1 MPSTKPRHNLHLD
14 EDLTRR
20 LMALAAKPGM
30 SKAGIISAALRSYLD
45 KEGAGVLDDLLQT
58 RMNRFSGQLDRLERD
73 QRIVVQT
80 LAEFVRHHFL
90 VTAAPPESELA
101 SRRAQAEARY
111 QSFIETVGRQ
121 LAAGRQPKP
130 STAALEA
137 AE

>member
-20 LMALAAKPGM
+20 LLALAAKPGM

-58 RMNRFSGQLDRLERD
+58 RMNRLSGQLDRLERD

-121 LAAGRQPKP
+121 LATGRQPKP
-130 STAALEA
+130 PTAALEA

>member
-20 LMALAAKPGM
+20 LLALAAKPGM

-45 KEGAGVLDDLLQT
+45 KEGAGFLDDLLQT
-58 RMNRFSGQLDRLERD
+58 RMNRLSGQLDRLERD

-121 LAAGRQPKP
+121 LAAGRQPKSAP
-130 STAALEA
+130 AALEA

>member
-20 LMALAAKPGM
+20 LAAVTSKPGM
-30 SKAGIISAALRSYLD
+30 SKAGVISAALRSYLD
-45 KEGAGVLDDLLQT
+45 KEGADVLDHLLQT
-58 RMNRFSGQLDRLERD
+58 RLNRLSGQLDRLERD

-111 QSFIETVGRQ
+111 QTFIETVGRQ
-121 LAAGRQPKP
+121 LAAGRQPKSQP
-130 STAALEA
+130 ATLEA

>member
-45 KEGAGVLDDLLQT
+45 KEGAEVLDHLLQT
-58 RMNRFSGQLDRLERD
+58 RMNRLSGQLDRLERD

-121 LAAGRQPKP
+121 LAAGRQPKTTP
-130 STAALEA
+130 AALEA

>member
-1 MPSTKPRHNLHLD
+1 MPSSKPRHNLHLD

-20 LMALAAKPGM
+20 LAAVASKPGM
-30 SKAGIISAALRSYLD
+30 SKAGVIAAALRSYLD
-45 KEGAGVLDDLLQT
+45 KEGADVLDHLLQT
-58 RMNRFSGQLDRLERD
+58 RLNRLSGQLDRLERD

-130 STAALEA
+130 QPATLEA

>member
-45 KEGAGVLDDLLQT
+45 KEGADVLDHLLQT
-58 RMNRFSGQLDRLERD
+58 RLNRLSGQLDRLERD

-80 LAEFVRHHFL
+80 LAEFVRHHFM

-121 LAAGRQPKP
+121 LAAGRPPKVP
-130 STAALEA
+130 PAALEA

>member
-20 LMALAAKPGM
+20 LLALAAKPGM

-45 KEGAGVLDDLLQT
+45 KEGAEVLDDLLQT
-58 RMNRFSGQLDRLERD
+58 RMNRLSGQLDRLERD

-121 LAAGRQPKP
+121 LSAGRQPKTP
-130 STAALEA
+130 TAALEA

>member
-20 LMALAAKPGM
+20 LLALAAKPGM

-58 RMNRFSGQLDRLERD
+58 RMNRLSGQLDRLERD

-111 QSFIETVGRQ
+111 QTFIETVGRQ

-130 STAALEA
+130 PTAALEA

>member
-20 LMALAAKPGM
+20 LLALAAKPGM

-45 KEGAGVLDDLLQT
+45 KEGADVLDHLLQT
-58 RMNRFSGQLDRLERD
+58 RLNRVSGQLDRLERD
-73 QRIVVQT
+73 QRIVAQT

-90 VTAAPPESELA
+90 VTAAPPDSELA

-130 STAALEA
+130 PTAALEA

>member
-58 RMNRFSGQLDRLERD
+58 RMNRLSGQLDRLERD

-130 STAALEA
+130 PTTALEA

>member
-20 LMALAAKPGM
+20 LLALAAKPGM

-58 RMNRFSGQLDRLERD
+58 RMNRLSGQLDRLERD

-121 LAAGRQPKP
+121 LAAGRQAKP
-130 STAALEA
+130 PTAALEA

>member
-1 MPSTKPRHNLHLD
+1 MPTITLPRMGAHLYRPVL
-14 EDLTRR
+14 LTIW
-20 LMALAAKPGM
+20 PEPIEVM
-30 SKAGIISAALRSYLD
+30 SKAAIISAALRTYLD
-45 KEGAGVLDDLLQT
+45 NQGAGTLDQLLQT
-58 RMNRFSGQLDRLERD
+58 RLNRLSGQLDRLERD
-73 QRIVVQT
+73 QRVVVQT

-121 LAAGRQPKP
+121 LAAGRQPKSP
-130 STAALEA
+130 PVTLEA

>member
-1 MPSTKPRHNLHLD
+1 MPTTKPRHNLHLD
-14 EDLTRR
+14 EDLTRK
-20 LMALAAKPGM
+20 LTALASKPGM
-30 SKAGIISAALRSYLD
+30 SKAAIMSAALRAYLD
-45 KEGAGVLDDLLQT
+45 SQGAGTLDQLLQT
-58 RMNRFSGQLDRLERD
+58 RLNRLSGQLDRLERD
-73 QRIVVQT
+73 QRVVVQT

-121 LAAGRQPKP
+121 LAAGRQPKSP
-130 STAALEA
+130 PVALEA

>member
-1 MPSTKPRHNLHLD
+1 MPTTKPRHNLHLD
-14 EDLTRR
+14 EDLSRR
-20 LMALAAKPGM
+20 LLALAAKPGM
-30 SKAGIISAALRSYLD
+30 SKAAIIAAALRSYLD
-45 KEGAGVLDDLLQT
+45 NEGAASLDQLLQQ
-58 RMNRFSGQLDRLERD
+58 RLNRLSGQLDRLERD
-73 QRIVVQT
+73 QRVVVQT

-121 LAAGRQPKP
+121 LAAGRQPRP
-130 STAALEA
+130 QATLEA

>member
-1 MPSTKPRHNLHLD
+1 MPSSKPRHNLHLD

-20 LMALAAKPGM
+20 LTALASKPGM
-30 SKAGIISAALRSYLD
+30 SKAGVISAALRSYLD
-45 KEGAGVLDDLLQT
+45 KEGAEVLDHLLQT
-58 RMNRFSGQLDRLERD
+58 RLNRLSGQLDRLERD
-73 QRIVVQT
+73 QRIIVQT

-90 VTAAPPESELA
+90 VTLAPPESELA

-121 LAAGRQPKP
+121 LAAGRQTKVPP
-130 STAALEA
+130 ATLEA

>member
-30 SKAGIISAALRSYLD
+30 SKAGIIAAALRSYLD
-45 KEGAGVLDDLLQT
+45 REGAGVLDDLLQT
-58 RMNRFSGQLDRLERD
+58 RMNRLSGQLDRLERD

-90 VTAAPPESELA
+90 VTAAPPEAELA

-130 STAALEA
+130 PTAALEA

>member
-1 MPSTKPRHNLHLD
+1 LD

-20 LMALAAKPGM
+20 LAAVASKPGM
-30 SKAGIISAALRSYLD
+30 SKAGVISAALRSYLD
-45 KEGAGVLDDLLQT
+45 KEGADVLDHLLQT
-58 RMNRFSGQLDRLERD
+58 RLNRLSGQLDRLERD

-121 LAAGRQPKP
+121 LAAGRLPK
-130 STAALEA
+130 SQAATLEA

>member
-1 MPSTKPRHNLHLD
+1 MPSNKPRHNLHLD

-20 LMALAAKPGM
+20 LAAVASKPGM
-30 SKAGIISAALRSYLD
+30 SKAGVISAALRSYLD
-45 KEGAGVLDDLLQT
+45 KEGADVLDHLLQT
-58 RMNRFSGQLDRLERD
+58 RLNRLSGQLERLERD

-130 STAALEA
+130 PTAALEA

>member
-45 KEGAGVLDDLLQT
+45 KEGAEVLDHLLQT
-58 RMNRFSGQLDRLERD
+58 RMNRLSGQLDRLERD

-80 LAEFVRHHFL
+80 LAEFVRHQFL

-121 LAAGRQPKP
+121 LAAGRQPKTTP
-130 STAALEA
+130 AALEA

>member
-1 MPSTKPRHNLHLD
+1 MPTTKPRHNLHLD
-14 EDLTRR
+14 EDLSCKLR
-20 LMALAAKPGM
+20 ALAAKPGRN
-30 SKAGIISAALRSYLD
+30 KAAIVTAALRAYFES
-45 KEGAGVLDDLLQT
+45 EGAVALDQLLQT
-58 RMNRFSGQLDRLERD
+58 RLNRMSGQLDRLERD
-73 QRIVVQT
+73 QRVIVHT

-121 LAAGRQPKP
+121 LAAGRQEK
-130 STAALEA
+130 TLAARNA

>member
-1 MPSTKPRHNLHLD
+1 MPSTKPRHTLHLD

-58 RMNRFSGQLDRLERD
+58 RMNRLSGQLDRLERD

-130 STAALEA
+130 PTAALEA

>member
-1 MPSTKPRHNLHLD
+1 
-14 EDLTRR
+14 
-20 LMALAAKPGM
+20 M
-30 SKAGIISAALRSYLD
+30 SKAGVISAALRSYLD
-45 KEGAGVLDDLLQT
+45 KEGAEVLDHLLQT
-58 RMNRFSGQLDRLERD
+58 RLNRLSGQLDRLERD
-73 QRIVVQT
+73 QRIIVQT

-121 LAAGRQPKP
+121 LAAGRQPKVP
-130 STAALEA
+130 PATLEA

>member
-20 LMALAAKPGM
+20 LLALAAKPGM

-58 RMNRFSGQLDRLERD
+58 RMNRLSGQLDRLERD

-130 STAALEA
+130 PAAALEA

>member
-58 RMNRFSGQLDRLERD
+58 RMNRLSGQLDRLERD

-121 LAAGRQPKP
+121 LAAGRRPKP
-130 STAALEA
+130 PNAALEA

>member
-1 MPSTKPRHNLHLD
+1 MPSNKPRHNLHLD

-30 SKAGIISAALRSYLD
+30 SKAGIISAALRNYLD
-45 KEGAGVLDDLLQT
+45 KEGADVLDHLLQT
-58 RMNRFSGQLDRLERD
+58 RLNRLSGQLDRLERD

-90 VTAAPPESELA
+90 VTAAPPDSELA

-130 STAALEA
+130 PAAALEA

>member
-1 MPSTKPRHNLHLD
+1 MPTTKPRHNLHLD
-14 EDLTRR
+14 EDLTRK
-20 LMALAAKPGM
+20 LTALASKPGM
-30 SKAGIISAALRSYLD
+30 SKAAIISAALRAYLD
-45 KEGAGVLDDLLQT
+45 SQGAGTLDQLLQT
-58 RMNRFSGQLDRLERD
+58 RLNRLSGQLDRLERD
-73 QRIVVQT
+73 QRVVVQT

-121 LAAGRQPKP
+121 LAAGRQPKSLP
-130 STAALEA
+130 VALEA

>member
-58 RMNRFSGQLDRLERD
+58 RMNRLSGQLDRLERD

-121 LAAGRQPKP
+121 LAAGRQPKTP
-130 STAALEA
+130 TATLEA

>member
-20 LMALAAKPGM
+20 LSVLAGKPGM
-30 SKAGIISAALRSYLD
+30 SKARIISAALRNYLD
-45 KEGAGVLDDLLQT
+45 KEGAETLDSLLQT
-58 RMNRFSGQLDRLERD
+58 RLNRLSGQLDRVERD

-121 LAAGRQPKP
+121 LAAGRQPKMP
-130 STAALEA
+130 TASLEA

>member
-20 LMALAAKPGM
+20 LLALAAKPGM

-58 RMNRFSGQLDRLERD
+58 RMNRLSGQLDRLERD
-73 QRIVVQT
+73 QRIVAQT

-130 STAALEA
+130 PTAALEA

>member
-20 LMALAAKPGM
+20 LKVLAAKPGM
-30 SKAGIISAALRSYLD
+30 SKAGIIAAALRSYLD
-45 KEGAGVLDDLLQT
+45 KEGADTLDHLLQT
-58 RMNRFSGQLDRLERD
+58 RMNRLSGQLDRLERD

-101 SRRAQAEARY
+101 HRRAQAEARY

-121 LAAGRQPKP
+121 LTAGRQTKMSPV
-130 STAALEA
+130 SLDA

>member
-1 MPSTKPRHNLHLD
+1 MPSSKPRHNLHLD

-20 LMALAAKPGM
+20 LAAVASKPGM
-30 SKAGIISAALRSYLD
+30 SKAGVISAALRSYLD
-45 KEGAGVLDDLLQT
+45 KEGADILDHLLQT
-58 RMNRFSGQLDRLERD
+58 RLNRLSGQLDRLERD

-121 LAAGRQPKP
+121 LATGRQPKSQP
-130 STAALEA
+130 ATLEA

>member
-1 MPSTKPRHNLHLD
+1 MPTTKPRHNLHLN
-14 EDLTRR
+14 EDLTRK
-20 LMALAAKPGM
+20 LTVLASKPGM
-30 SKAGIISAALRSYLD
+30 SKAAIISAALQAYLD
-45 KEGAGVLDDLLQT
+45 NQGAGTLDQLLQT
-58 RMNRFSGQLDRLERD
+58 RLNRLSGQLDRLERD
-73 QRIVVQT
+73 QRVVVQT

-121 LAAGRQPKP
+121 LAAGRQPKSP
-130 STAALEA
+130 PVALEA

>member
-1 MPSTKPRHNLHLD
+1 MPTTKPRHNLHLD
-14 EDLTRR
+14 EDLTRK
-20 LMALAAKPGM
+20 LMALASKPGM
-30 SKAGIISAALRSYLD
+30 SKAAIISAALRTYLD
-45 KEGAGVLDDLLQT
+45 NQGAGTLDQLLQT
-58 RMNRFSGQLDRLERD
+58 RLNRLSGQLDRLERD
-73 QRIVVQT
+73 QRVVVQT

-130 STAALEA
+130 PAAALEA

>member
-45 KEGAGVLDDLLQT
+45 KEGVGVLDDLLQT
-58 RMNRFSGQLDRLERD
+58 RMNRLSGQLDRLERD

-130 STAALEA
+130 PTAALEA

>member
-1 MPSTKPRHNLHLD
+1 MPSSKPRHNLHLD

-20 LMALAAKPGM
+20 LAAVASKPGM
-30 SKAGIISAALRSYLD
+30 SKAGVISAALRSYLD
-45 KEGAGVLDDLLQT
+45 KEGADVLDHLLQT
-58 RMNRFSGQLDRLERD
+58 RLNRLSGQLDRLERD

-121 LAAGRQPKP
+121 LAAGRQPKSQP
-130 STAALEA
+130 ATLEA

>member
-20 LMALAAKPGM
+20 LLALAAKPGM

-58 RMNRFSGQLDRLERD
+58 RMNRLSGQLDRLERD

-121 LAAGRQPKP
+121 LAAGRQTKP
-130 STAALEA
+130 QPATLEA